1 MKKIFTSIIIAVL
14 ALSTAISTQ
23 ASPAYPYPIK
33 YTQPDGSVITIQI
46 HGDEFLHWTT
56 SGNSL
61 VAQDSE
67 GYWRYATFNSDG
79 TSNAQGSRVSAN
91 LSGDGSTV
99 TPPASAIAEAM
110 QKRESMM
117 ARSASLAQ
125 SSSISLGEKHFL
137 ILLIQ
142 FSDKSFKTAKA
153 DFEAMLNGESYT
165 YNNAVGSVMKYY
177 SDVSNDQFKPIF
189 DVYGPITVP
198 YTSAE
203 CAQSDK
209 PAVKYACEY
218 ADENYNVD
226 FTQYCNANSG
236 LVDNVFFFFPGYNQ
250 AEGGGK
256 DCIWPHAV
264 TYGTPFTYLDGK
276 GIYHYGCT
284 SEYRGSSGAT
294 RAGIGT
300 FCHEFGHV
308 IGLPDFYDTDY
319 EGNGGEGDGL
329 FSYSIMSNGNYNNEG
344 RTPPYMTTIERN
356 ILGWK
361 TDIPLLED
369 GDYTLTG
376 VQDNEGYM
384 TETENPNEYFIFEA
398 RNKTGWDA
406 YIPAA
411 GLLIYHVD
419 RSRGWDNSYKA
430 HPAVY
435 FKAANPTSINP
446 PKSYGTDVPYPGTSK
461 QTTFDNQSPSKAR
474 SWADVW
480 NGDQLSNIT
489 YSSNQV
495 KFTYKKYTSLRSI
508 SGIIYNTASNDPI
521 SGVEVNLTYEDSK
534 GSSKTVSATSNSQGY
549 YGLQAQDVSS
559 NDLKITIS
567 DSQYHNQIDDN
578 VTVTDKL
585 NKDFYLYP
593 KVSDTGTLFKR
604 YRNNSF
610 TTWSIQSDQVYSTI
624 KFTAQE
630 LTSYVGEEITAV
642 NILPIGTFTT
652 LSAVVYFGNEEVT
665 RVPLDNSL
673 IGDELRFISV
683 ILPEPL
689 TVPAGKDIYV
699 GYLAEGCSGK
709 ASMPVDSKTLNENGW
724 YYRSR
729 GTYAWSSAGSKDGSL
744 LVSFIMGGVVH
755 DQMYNYGFSGLNLEQ
770 GKTYTKNQ
778 SIPLSIVSSNDPV
791 TSVTYYLDGKVVS
804 STITPA
810 EEGDHEIKA
819 VVSYE
824 SGKTETII
832 QMIKVQQN

>member
-1 MKKIFTSIIIAVL
+1 MKKIFTSIITAVL

-142 FSDKSFKTAKA
+142 FSNKSFNTAKA

-198 YTSAE
+198 YTSAA
-203 CAQSDK
+203 CAQSDM
-209 PAVKYACEY
+209 PAVKYACQY

-250 AEGGGK
+250 AEGGGE

-264 TYGTPFTYLDGK
+264 TYNTPFTTLDGK

-284 SEYRGSSGAT
+284 SEYKGHSGAT

-361 TDIPLLED
+361 TEIPLLKD

-419 RSRGWDNSYKA
+419 RSRGWDNRYKE

-435 FKAANPTSINP
+435 FKAANPTTINP
-446 PKSYGTDVPYPGTSK
+446 PKSYGADVPYPGSSE

-489 YSSNQV
+489 YSSKQV
-495 KFTYKKYTSLRSI
+495 KFKYHKVTNIRTI
-508 SGIIYNTASNDPI
+508 TGIIYNAVSNDPI
-521 SGVEVNLTYEDSK
+521 PGVKVKMTYKDSK
-534 GSSKTVSATSNSQGY
+534 GSSQTITATSNSQGY
-549 YGLQAQDVSS
+549 YGLQAQEVSS
-559 NDLKITIS
+559 NDFKITIS
-567 DSQYHNQIDDN
+567 DSQYLTQIEDD
-578 VTVTDKL
+578 VTVTENL
-585 NKDFYLYP
+585 TKDFYLYP
-593 KVSDTGTLFKR
+593 KVSDTGLLFKR
-604 YRNNSF
+604 YRNTSCSGYTF
-610 TTWSIQSDQVYSTI
+610 PSASQIFSTI
-624 KFTAQE
+624 RFTKEE
-630 LTSYVGEEITAV
+630 LEPYVGEKITCV
-642 NILPIGTFTT
+642 NLLPYGDFTR
-652 LSAVVYFGNEEVT
+652 LSAVVYFGST
-665 RVPLDNSL
+665 RVAMETVDKSIITNNL
-673 IGDELRFISV
+673 EF
-683 ILPEPL
+683 LPVGLSDAPEI
-689 TVPAGKDIYV
+689 PANTDIYV
-699 GYLAEGCSGK
+699 GYWMEG
-709 ASMPVDSKTLNENGW
+709 ATNVLVDKGTPNPNGW
-724 YYRSR
+724 FYRTKE
-729 GTYAWSSAGSKDGSL
+729 TYNWSSDGETGSL
-744 LVSFIMGGVVH
+744 MVSFVVGGKTF
-755 DQMYNYGFSGLNLEQ
+755 DQMYNYGFSGLGLEP

-791 TSVTYYLDGKVVS
+791 TSVTYYLDGEVVS
-804 STITPA
+804 STITPT

-819 VVSYE
+819 VVSYT

-832 QMIKVQQN
+832 QVIKVQ